1 MVESDASV
9 DSDEVLR
16 SELKKNSNTLKK
28 LSK

>member
-1 MVESDASV
+1 MGESNSHA